1 MKKKCASSFYSFCT
15 LIMIVFFISMKAA
28 DCDSQATTLYS
39 DPDHDKRIVE
49 VEEEYDFGP
58 VYEEDTLYDLD
69 AENYGK
75 KKETSS
81 FNLMFSSEPQPKVEL
96 YFLKL
101 LSENEPWVWAKVCSL
116 NTKEFCRCIALA
128 KKINKFDEYK
138 IRRILNRIPHKPRKA
153 GSLRNL
159 FLAKLKLIS

>member
-1 MKKKCASSFYSFCT
+1 MKKNSKLSFYGFFA
-15 LIMIVFFISMKAA
+15 LVMIVFFIATKASDHA
-28 DCDSQATTLYS
+28 SEATTLCS
-39 DPDHDKRIVE
+39 DPDHDKRILE
-49 VEEEYDFGP
+49 VEEAYDFGP

-69 AENYGK
+69 AESYGK

-81 FNLMFSSEPQPKVEL
+81 FNLMFSSEPQLKTEL
-96 YFLKL
+96 FFLKL
-101 LSENEPWVWAKVCSL
+101 LSENEPWVWANVCSL